1 MFSRYIGIKFSLT
14 FNNGTTACESILFAL
29 NLKRG
34 DTILMSSLTFSSVVF
49 TCLQNEID
57 IIFLDFDSSLN
68 IILPEKIKNNVKA
81 ILITH
86 VFGIPQE
93 INKIKEFAF
102 KNNLKIIED
111 CSHSHGAEY
120 KGGKVGKFSD
130 AAFFSLQ
137 GDKAISSGEGGIAI
151 TNKKKSMIKCDFT
164 HILGEI

>member
-1 MFSRYIGIKFSLT
+1 
-14 FNNGTTACESILFAL
+14 
-29 NLKRG
+29 
-34 DTILMSSLTFSSVVF
+34 MSSLTFSSVVF

-137 GDKAISSGEGGIAI
+137 GDKAISSWRRWHSNYE
-151 TNKKKSMIKCDFT
+151 
-164 HILGEI
+164 